1 MPKETTNAE
10 NLFRYALIGELPP
23 SQSDSS
29 SSNRGGSGVKETL
42 KCNNKYTMLT
52 MLGVEK
58 NEKSRTRKRIVLNL
72 FIENGEINY
81 KKGVARLTKSDK
93 DNLIFKLE

>member
-1 MPKETTNAE
+1 
-10 NLFRYALIGELPP
+10 
-23 SQSDSS
+23 
-29 SSNRGGSGVKETL
+29 
-42 KCNNKYTMLT
+42 MLT